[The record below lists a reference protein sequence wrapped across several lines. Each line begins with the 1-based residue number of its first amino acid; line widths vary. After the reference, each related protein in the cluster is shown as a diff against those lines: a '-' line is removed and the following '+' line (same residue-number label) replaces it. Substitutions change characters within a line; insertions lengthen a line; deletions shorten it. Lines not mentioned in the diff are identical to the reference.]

1 MPRVSVIIPAYNAE
15 RYLGEALDSVMAQT
29 WRDIEVVVVDDGS
42 TDGTQEIVRGYGP
55 PVRLLEQANAG
66 PAAARNRG
74 VREAEGELVAFLDSD
89 DLWLPE
95 KLALQVPLFDA
106 EGRVAL
112 VYCKAERMTGDGTP
126 IPTPA
131 HPRPTGDVFL
141 ALLGRNHCPTS
152 GVVVRRDV
160 FLRFGGFPE
169 DMVWA
174 EDWHL
179 WLRLAREYEFDAV
192 QQVLVR
198 HRVHGSALTARLEEA
213 YQGARHVLDVALNG
227 DAGPEARAARRRGYH
242 RLDLNQGLLW
252 LGLGELRRARR
263 CLWSAVRNGPAD
275 VHAAAGCLATILPGL
290 VRRPLMGL
298 WKRLATWVPWD
309 NSGRPDSDTVE
320 LREAHEHD

>member
-179 WLRLAREYEFDAV
+179 WLRIAREHEFDAV

-198 HRVHGSALTARLEEA
+198 RSRRPIRARGTCSTSRSTATPAPRPAPLAAAATTASTSIRACCGSASASC
-213 YQGARHVLDVALNG
+213 GAPVVA
-227 DAGPEARAARRRGYH
+227 
-242 RLDLNQGLLW
+242 
-252 LGLGELRRARR
+252 
-263 CLWSAVRNGPAD
+263 
-275 VHAAAGCLATILPGL
+275 
-290 VRRPLMGL
+290 
-298 WKRLATWVPWD
+298 
-309 NSGRPDSDTVE
+309 SGRPCATALPTSTPRPAVSPPSC
-320 LREAHEHD
+320 RGSCAGR